1 MDLGWAGKFFQLFQR
16 IVQHECAAFAV
27 GTFHEQAM
35 LVRNRF
41 EQVIRARNRYR
52 GGRFLAEGHLQVDWT
67 GALGRFRYGEFDLA
81 EQFAG
86 GIFAIDV
93 EVFRSG
99 APVAENRFI
108 EGDAWGSFDD
118 EGERFGQF
126 ALDSFD
132 ELFFGH
138 DFCSLFREN

>member
-1 MDLGWAGKFFQLFQR
+1 MDLGRAGKFFQLFQR

-67 GALGRFRYGEFDLA
+67 GALGRFRYGKFDLA
-81 EQFAG
+81 EQFAC

-93 EVFRSG
+93 EVFRAG
-99 APVAENRFI
+99 APVAGNWLI
-108 EGDAWGSFDD
+108 EGDAWGSFHD
-118 EGERFGQF
+118 EG
-126 ALDSFD
+126 
-132 ELFFGH
+132 
-138 DFCSLFREN
+138 